1 VQEHRG
7 TIVDGGL
14 TVRISN
20 LALPLVETVALS
32 CTLVGP
38 ALAQPCATDSDCAA
52 ALSCKSPGK
61 ECSQGAMLL
70 PDGGT
75 YVTQPICETLPSKCT
90 WVLSACQADSDC
102 ALPNWG
108 CLLFPNQATV
118 KVCFPEQKSCSTTQA
133 CPASWSCITSAL
145 PSSNDPSL
153 IWGPP
158 RTSNYCWPDSLAG
171 ILDGTMHADSS
182 GLNLSEGCGSVE
194 DGGINGAETCGGGTG
209 ISISGAAGSNG
220 TAGGLGNGTTGAGP
234 NLSDGGRPYVADSG
248 AQGSATTQPAI
259 TASKSGCAIAGPGGP
274 SACFAML
281 ALALV
286 GLLGRDRTARRR

>member
-1 VQEHRG
+1 MDLHEQRVSTNRSLVTPLRSWSLDQLQPVQEHRG

-133 CPASWSCITSAL
+133 CPASYHL
-145 PSSNDPSL
+145 PELGFRPHHLEENQIHDF
-153 IWGPP
+153 W
-158 RTSNYCWPDSLAG
+158 NVDAG
-171 ILDGTMHADSS
+171 VQHIHRNRNMRHACRVRKVV
-182 GLNLSEGCGSVE
+182 N
-194 DGGINGAETCGGGTG
+194 
-209 ISISGAAGSNG
+209 
-220 TAGGLGNGTTGAGP
+220 
-234 NLSDGGRPYVADSG
+234 
-248 AQGSATTQPAI
+248 Q
-259 TASKSGCAIAGPGGP
+259 
-274 SACFAML
+274 
-281 ALALV
+281 
-286 GLLGRDRTARRR
+286 